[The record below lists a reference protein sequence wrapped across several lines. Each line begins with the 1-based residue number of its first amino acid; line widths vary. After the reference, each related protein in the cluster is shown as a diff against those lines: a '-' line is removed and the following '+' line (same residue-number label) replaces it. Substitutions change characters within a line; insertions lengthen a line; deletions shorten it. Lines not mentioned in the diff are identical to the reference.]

1 MKRKTKRKC
10 NNKRR
15 CTRRK
20 MRGGNGISL
29 EDYRINLFKT
39 QELLQDPTIQ
49 KKLEEEEKKEE
60 KENEESLTGLAFNYA
75 KRYADAYI
83 NGLEATIKMAE
94 MANNPQALLAGQL
107 GPMAGQLAG
116 PMAGQLASQI
126 PTEISA
132 SQIPNPMDKLAE
144 IPNPM
149 DKLSEIPNPMDK
161 LAEIPNPMAELSASQ
176 IPNPMADKPQSGGK
190 SNKNKL
196 PNPIFPLLRTKEAS
210 IIGGRI
216 ESSISKFLG

>member
-1 MKRKTKRKC
+1 
-10 NNKRR
+10 
-15 CTRRK
+15 

-132 SQIPNPMDKLAE
+132 SQIPNPMAELSASQIPNPMDKLSE